1 VSIRDVTY
9 VAQRLAPNWK
19 FRVTMRATTLPFVYA
34 AFGLLFILQI
44 AGCALGVPYALAGR
58 SDFRSFYSAGYAVR
72 TGHGGD
78 LYDFEF
84 QKRLQDEIVGK
95 SDVTLMFYHPP
106 YESLLF
112 APFSFFSYRTAYF
125 FFQAFNGVLLALTIW
140 MIRGRLS
147 HLSALWRPLPIAI
160 FLCFFPIGIALIHGQ
175 DSILLL
181 LLYTASFL
189 AFSRGN
195 DVRAGVFLGLALMK
209 FQIAIPVA
217 LLFFLWR
224 RWRFIAG
231 FAASAASVLVLGVG
245 AVGLGGLANYMRPVL
260 EVGALGGASA
270 SEVTFGVFP
279 QSMPNLRGILDG
291 LAGHVIGVPATH
303 FATAVLS
310 LLVLGWA
317 AMRGQNFPLALIA
330 ALLTSYHLN
339 LHDLSLLAIP
349 IVLTLDAALANQS
362 TLTRRDLIAVSFAA
376 LLLFTPL
383 YMWLISLGL
392 LNLLVVPI
400 AGLLFAFHVTRSP
413 EAPVELPY
421 FAKRI

>member
-1 VSIRDVTY
+1 
-9 VAQRLAPNWK
+9 
-19 FRVTMRATTLPFVYA
+19 MRATTLPFLYA

-44 AGCALGVPYALAGR
+44 AGCVLGMPYALGGR

-72 TGHGGD
+72 TGHGRD

-84 QKRLQDEIVGK
+84 QKRLQDEIVGE

-112 APFSFFSYRTAYF
+112 VPFSFFSYRTAYF
-125 FFQAFNGVLLALTIW
+125 VFQAFNGLLLALTIW

-160 FLCFFPIGIALIHGQ
+160 FLCFFPIGIAFIHGQ

-189 AFSRGN
+189 AFSRRN
-195 DVRAGVFLGLALMK
+195 DMRAGVFLGLALMK

-231 FAASAASVLVLGVG
+231 FAASAATVLVLGVG
-245 AVGLGGLANYMRPVL
+245 TVGLAGLAHYMRPVL
-260 EVGALGGASA
+260 AVGALGGAA
-270 SEVTFGVFP
+270 AGEVTYGVFP
-279 QSMPNLRGILDG
+279 QSMPNLRGVLDG
-291 LAGHVIGVPATH
+291 PVGHVLGVPGAH
-303 FATAVLS
+303 FVTAVLS
-310 LLVLGWA
+310 ILVLGWA
-317 AMRGQNFPLALIA
+317 VMRGQNFPLALIA
-330 ALLTSYHLN
+330 ALLASYHLN
-339 LHDLSLLAIP
+339 LHDLSMLGLP
-349 IVLTLDAALANQS
+349 IALILDSALANEAI
-362 TLTRRDLIAVSFAA
+362 LTRRDLFAVSLAA

-383 YMWLISLGL
+383 YMWLISLEL
-392 LNLLVVPI
+392 LNLLAVPI
-400 AGLLFAFHVTRSP
+400 IGLLITFPVTLSA
-413 EAPVELPY
+413 EIL
-421 FAKRI
+421 